1 MSTASQEPNGEL
13 RRSAKTTMVVTV
25 CGVCIAALVAMGG
38 VVNWLNNL
46 TGDIKQ
52 HEREIADIR
61 QQNTRSIDDRVALLK
76 QQEENKGVIAEIRQ
90 TQAEEKASKTAALQE
105 VETQVDALSQS
116 TNSRIAEIHRTMHIV
131 FPRIGLGEYPDGPY
145 TQPNISNR
153 RPKD

>member
-1 MSTASQEPNGEL
+1 MDTPSEPNSEL

-25 CGVCIAALVAMGG
+25 CGVIIAALAAMGG

-61 QQNTRSIDDRVALLK
+61 QQNQRSIDDRSALLK
-76 QQEENKGVIAEIRQ
+76 QQEENKEIIAKIREALAKES
-90 TQAEEKASKTAALQE
+90 TMSASTFTE
-105 VETQVDALSQS
+105 VETQIDTLSQS
-116 TNSRIAEIHRTMHIV
+116 TNSRIAELHRTMHIV
-131 FPRIGLGEYPDGPY
+131 FPRIGLGEYPDAPY

-153 RPKD
+153 RPRE